1 MSSLATAS
9 GQNQLVPFTVA
20 HRLTTPQAAL
30 SGENV
35 LGVFCYGAVSGGLDD
50 PRLLQV
56 PLECLSGS
64 GHADVLQSAE
74 PVERGRKDGFA
85 FAHNTQAI
93 LAQLRMEPPAT
104 GDMEAQA
111 CEAYQRIHQFL
122 EELGFPHPLRVWN
135 YLDNINAGDGDNEN
149 YKRFCVGRGRALQT
163 VLDDKH
169 DFPAASA
176 IGHHDGSGALIIH
189 LLAAHSPGIQVENP
203 RQISAFHYPRQYGI
217 RSPSFSRARLI
228 HWPRMSHLYLSG
240 TASVVGHETLYPGD
254 CRAQLMESLRNISSV
269 METASTSGEA
279 GIRFDNEH
287 LKLMHVYMRNRDD
300 LDTARAC
307 IESHFGN
314 DVLVTYLLGDICRRD
329 LLIEVDGL
337 YCNPA

>member
-1 MSSLATAS
+1 MSSLATVS
-9 GQNQLVPFTVA
+9 SQRQPVPFTVA

-30 SGENV
+30 ADEKV
-35 LGVFCYGAVSGGLDD
+35 LGVFCYGAVSNGFDD

-56 PLECLSGS
+56 PLECLSGP

-74 PVERGRKDGFA
+74 RVTRGRKDGFA
-85 FAHNTQAI
+85 FAHNTQAM
-93 LAQLRMEPPAT
+93 LAQLRVEPPAT
-104 GDMEAQA
+104 GGIEAQA
-111 CEAYQRIHQFL
+111 FEAYQRIHQFL
-122 EELGFPHPLRVWN
+122 GELGFTHPLRVWN
-135 YLDNINAGDGDNEN
+135 YIEDINVGEGDTEN
-149 YKRFCVGRGRALQT
+149 YKRFCVGRGRALQAVRDT
-163 VLDDKH
+163 EH
-169 DFPAASA
+169 DYPAASA
-176 IGHHDGSGALIIH
+176 IGHHGGNGALIIH

-203 RQISAFHYPRQYGI
+203 RQVSAFHYPRQYGV

-240 TASVVGHETLYPGD
+240 TASVVGHETRYPGD

-269 METASTSGEA
+269 VESASTSGA
-279 GIRFDNEH
+279 GDVRFDNEH
-287 LKLMHVYMRNRDD
+287 LKLMHVYLRNRDD

-307 IESHFGN
+307 IESHFGK
-314 DVLVTYLLGDICRRD
+314 DILVTYLLGDICRRD